1 MLMTSVTGHLMELD
15 FAEPFA
21 RKWKACK
28 PVELFELPVV
38 KKVKPDNARLQQQLE
53 AEARRCQWLVLW
65 LDCDAEGEN
74 IAFEVIEVCRK
85 ANSRLRVLRA
95 RFSALIPR
103 EIFRCVNNLV
113 QPDQNV
119 AHAVDARQ
127 EVDLRLGAAF
137 TRFQTMRLQGRFEG
151 LQQSIISYGPCQ
163 FPTLGFIVERYK
175 RIEGFQREPFWG
187 ITLEYSEGGNNAAGG
202 AAAGAGAAAGD
213 NNADIDDDDV
223 DGERDYDEQQQQR
236 RRQQQAQYAGRELCR
251 ATFAWERGRLYD
263 HAVVTLLYEMCA
275 DAGTAVVTEVRARET
290 SRMRPLPLS
299 TVELQKRASR

>member
-28 PVELFELPVV
+28 PVDLFELPVV

-113 QPDQNV
+113 QPDENV

-175 RIEGFQREPFWG
+175 RIKSFQKEPFWG
-187 ITLEYSEGGNNAAGG
+187 ITLEYSEGGN
-202 AAAGAGAAAGD
+202 AAAANDGA
-213 NNADIDDDDV
+213 NNADADIDDDDIN
-223 DGERDYDEQQQQR
+223 GERDYDEQQLQR
-236 RRQQQAQYAGRELCR
+236 RRQQAAAHAGREVCR

-290 SRMRPLPLS
+290 SRVRPLPLS